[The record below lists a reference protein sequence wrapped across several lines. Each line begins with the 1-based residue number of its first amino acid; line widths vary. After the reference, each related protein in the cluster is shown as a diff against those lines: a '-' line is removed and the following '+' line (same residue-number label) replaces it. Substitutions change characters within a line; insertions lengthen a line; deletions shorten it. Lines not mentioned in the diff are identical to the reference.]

1 MTLLDT
7 LNYFIE
13 DQEGHLQC
21 LEWDIR
27 EELNQEKPDIDWYCE
42 EYDIAKQRVQ
52 DLQEIKLMIE
62 EKDPVKQILNDPNDE
77 LDRLIARIPTEG
89 AIAMAEPI
97 RKALETL
104 SND

>member
-42 EYDIAKQRVQ
+42 EYDIAKQRVE
-52 DLQEIKLMIE
+52 DLQKIKSIIE

-89 AIAMAEPI
+89 AMAMAEPI
-97 RKALETL
+97 RKALEAL
-104 SND
+104 PND

>member
-97 RKALETL
+97 RKALEAL
-104 SND
+104 PND

>member
-1 MTLLDT
+1 VGEEMTLLDT

-27 EELNQEKPDIDWYCE
+27 EELNQEKPDTDWYCE
-42 EYDIAKQRVQ
+42 EYDIAKQRVE

-62 EKDPVKQILNDPNDE
+62 EKDPVKKILNDPNDE
-77 LDRLIARIPTEG
+77 LIEKVLKWTDKVLDG
-89 AIAMAEPI
+89 GGFG
-97 RKALETL
+97 
-104 SND
+104 